1 MLSGATLHHTKAG
14 AAAAPLIVLDT
25 PWSLQN
31 KAEREDF
38 AMEMIVN

>member
-1 MLSGATLHHTKAG
+1 MLSGATLHRTKAG
-14 AAAAPLIVLDT
+14 AAAATLSVLDT
-25 PWSLQN
+25 SWSLQN